1 MRLQAATRVRLVLG
15 RLTDRDTL
23 TQWYRYLT
31 DSTSEKAVKDT
42 SYQTRRAFI
51 EDYFVRADLGDPGY
65 RKKNLFPL
73 TDFRQPYTK
82 VLLDYLAYSMLYT
95 ITKLYDFDLNDT
107 IDSRDDLMKS
117 LSFGSKGGFSI
128 DSLSKIAGDL
138 EDSGTAA
145 NMNALIAS
153 MSSGM
158 GANTQLAQLFQ
169 PAGSNDSAGSQD
181 VNEMIASMG
190 DAVLFYQFGD
200 GLDNDGDGCIDEE
213 IIDEK
218 DNDLDGFVDEDARV
232 VPLGLPD
239 NIDNDHNGKMDP
251 YNAQLNPV
259 NYDSLEAPVAD
270 SVFSV
275 HEKVLGFVHKYLSEN
290 NELGITDPK
299 LTTWVK
305 IKKDNSTE
313 MPLRLAIQKDSL
325 ALKVKRAGGV
335 VPDSLKSKVN
345 DAKSVIGGC
354 WRNYAT
360 P

>member
-1 MRLQAATRVRLVLG
+1 
-15 RLTDRDTL
+15 
-23 TQWYRYLT
+23 
-31 DSTSEKAVKDT
+31 
-42 SYQTRRAFI
+42 
-51 EDYFVRADLGDPGY
+51 
-65 RKKNLFPL
+65 
-73 TDFRQPYTK
+73 
-82 VLLDYLAYSMLYT
+82 
-95 ITKLYDFDLNDT
+95 
-107 IDSRDDLMKS
+107 
-117 LSFGSKGGFSI
+117 
-128 DSLSKIAGDL
+128 
-138 EDSGTAA
+138 
-145 NMNALIAS
+145 
-153 MSSGM
+153 M

-275 HEKVLGFVHKYLSEN
+275 HEKVLGFVHKYLREN